1 MFKNFKEE
9 YKKAYAKNAE
19 KNGLPEL
26 EKAAENSTANAGSI
40 IAFVVGLI
48 AVSFVIYV
56 LVTL

>member
-9 YKKAYAKNAE
+9 YKKEYAKNAE

-48 AVSFVIYV
+48 AVSFGIYV